1 MNQQPTPNDDR
12 QRLIR
17 QLAHDVRSN
26 LHVINMGL
34 ETLKGARNDADMFA
48 EIVTAIRHDGV
59 QPIQAH
65 LEALIELAIEG
76 EQGD

>member
-12 QRLIR
+12 QQHIR
-17 QLAHDVRSN
+17 QLGHDVRSN

-48 EIVTAIRHDGV
+48 EIVTAIRHDGI

-65 LEALIELAIEG
+65 LEALIELALEC
-76 EQGD
+76 EKHD